1 MRGPFGAFIDDFILV
16 ITELPAQRR
25 IFIVGDFNI
34 DQTLPEN
41 VAKVDPLI
49 QSFSLSQPSWYST
62 HIHRGLFRLTFDTS
76 NPNAVFSLPSPYND
90 NLVFFP
96 DLIIIFI

>member
-1 MRGPFGAFIDDFILV
+1 MRGPCGAFIDDFILV

-49 QSFSLSQPSWYST
+49 
-62 HIHRGLFRLTFDTS
+62 HLTFDTS